1 MNKLK
6 GILLLLIA
14 AIVMGC
20 ASQPQQPKE
29 EKPVVKEQPVETAP
43 AEEEPVEPEKT
54 PEPPPRQ
61 AESKNTGGTE
71 TTVYFAPNMYRIDTF
86 TAHKL
91 DDIAEQLKA
100 KNVTQVRIVG
110 HCAKLDSTKDEEKLS
125 LQRALAIAQYFEST
139 GAFTADNM
147 TVSAEG
153 AEHPAGSHAE
163 ISERKNNRRVEI
175 YY

>member
-54 PEPPPRQ
+54 P
-61 AESKNTGGTE
+61 
-71 TTVYFAPNMYRIDTF
+71 
-86 TAHKL
+86 
-91 DDIAEQLKA
+91 
-100 KNVTQVRIVG
+100 
-110 HCAKLDSTKDEEKLS
+110 
-125 LQRALAIAQYFEST
+125 
-139 GAFTADNM
+139 
-147 TVSAEG
+147 
-153 AEHPAGSHAE
+153 
-163 ISERKNNRRVEI
+163 
-175 YY
+175 